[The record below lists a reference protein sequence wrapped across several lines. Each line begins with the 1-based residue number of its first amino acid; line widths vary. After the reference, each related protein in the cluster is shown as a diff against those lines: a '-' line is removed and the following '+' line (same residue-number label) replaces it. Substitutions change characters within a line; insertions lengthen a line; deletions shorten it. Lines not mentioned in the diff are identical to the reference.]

1 MNLNPVCR
9 QMHRFIFNCKIAKFK
24 IGGGNGKTFEELKVW
39 QDAREFVRMIY
50 ELTSSDRLKKD
61 YGFKDQLQRAAIS
74 IMNNIS
80 EGFERDNT
88 KELIRFLKYAK
99 GSAGEVRSML
109 YVALDLNYITKD
121 KFECYYSRAL
131 DIIKQLS
138 SFKKYLSRYLNNAES
153 LP

>member
-1 MNLNPVCR
+1 M
-9 QMHRFIFNCKIAKFK
+9 
-24 IGGGNGKTFEELKVW
+24 GKTFEELKVW
-39 QDAREFVRMIY
+39 HDSREFVRMIY

-109 YVALDLNYITKD
+109 YVALDLNYLLKD
-121 KFECYYSRAL
+121 EFDRYYSRSL
-131 DIIKQLS
+131 DIIRQLS
-138 SFKKYLSRYLNNAES
+138 NFNQYLIRYLENAES
-153 LP
+153 LSQ